1 MRSGQVI
8 YPFEPWT
15 VTESS
20 FDVETN
26 QRDETV
32 FAVGNG
38 YIGIRGNFEEGYDG
52 PPGTSLHGTYL
63 NGFYDSSPI
72 AYPKARH
79 YGHPQL
85 HQTMLNVTDGKIIE
99 LYVDG
104 EKFSLFAERISDYS
118 RRLDM
123 RKGTVV
129 RTQVWETT
137 TGKQLRIRI
146 ERFAALSRKHLAAIR
161 YEVTPLNFSGEI
173 LLVSAVDG
181 RVANQAGEV
190 TRVRAQP
197 STGKCCRRRN
207 RMSIGRS
214 VLCSNRRA

>member
-1 MRSGQVI
+1 MRSGQII

-20 FDVETN
+20 FDTETN

-79 YGHPQL
+79 YGHPRV
-85 HQTMLNVTDGKIIE
+85 HQTMLNVTDGKLVE

-104 EKFSLFAERISDYS
+104 EKFNLFSERIGEYS

-123 RKGTVV
+123 RKGTVI
-129 RTQVWETT
+129 RTQVWETA
-137 TGKQLRIRI
+137 TGKKLRIRI
-146 ERFAALSRKHLAAIR
+146 ERFASFARKHLAAIR
-161 YEVTPLNFSGEI
+161 YEVTPLNFSGRSCSRRRSMGEWRI
-173 LLVSAVDG
+173 RLGEATRE
-181 RVANQAGEV
+181 RVP
-190 TRVRAQP
+190 P
-197 STGKCCRRRN
+197 STGKCCKRRK

-214 VLCSNRRA
+214 ALCSN